1 MKVTVADGEKSQK
14 ILDVEIP
21 AETYKEVF
29 EAELKKVIKDIKIQG
44 FRQGKAPREVVLKEK
59 GHVVRVQALEMV
71 VNDSVKNAIEQ
82 NEIRAMGQPEVKDVK
97 FEDDD
102 SPISFKVYVD
112 VFPAFE
118 VTNYKGFEFTKE
130 MNEVTDEDLDT
141 VLQNLRDRQGA
152 FEPLE
157 GEGVEVAMGDQALMD
172 FEGSMNGEIIPNAC
186 AKDFALEIGSGQFV
200 PGFEEQ
206 CVGIKKGETK
216 DIVVTFPEQYQEP
229 SMAGQPVTFKITI
242 NEVKRKVT
250 PELDDEFAKDV
261 NEKYETL
268 ADLKADI
275 KKDLEMEAEEMA
287 KDSVYNNMLDK
298 LIEENPFEVPT
309 VMVREQA
316 ERLVDQQLRQYAMYG
331 IDPAQMG
338 IDKRALVEQSLPIAE
353 KQVKSALIIN
363 KVGDVEKI
371 NPTDEDVE
379 KSLDEYAEKYGK
391 TKDELKKELE
401 QYGGLQSFQNTVFT
415 NMVYDLLQK
424 ENKVVEKVITKAERD
439 AKVAAAA
446 KEAGKEA

>member
-1 MKVTVADGEKSQK
+1 MKVTVADGDKSQK

-21 AETYKEVF
+21 AETYKGVF
-29 EAELKKVIKDIKIQG
+29 DTELKKVSKDIKVQG
-44 FRQGKAPREVVLKEK
+44 FRQGKAPKDVVLKEK
-59 GHVVRVQALEMV
+59 GHVIRVQALEMV
-71 VNDSVKNAIEQ
+71 VNDAVKNAIEQ

-102 SPISFKVYVD
+102 NPITFKVYVD
-112 VFPAFE
+112 VFPTFE
-118 VTNYKGFEFTKE
+118 VDNYKGFEFTKE

-141 VLQNLRDRQGA
+141 VLENLRSRQGA
-152 FEPLE
+152 FEPVE
-157 GEGVEVAMGDQALMD
+157 GDDVEVAMGDQALMD
-172 FEGSMNGEIIPNAC
+172 FEGSMNGEVIPNAC

-216 DIVVTFPEQYQEP
+216 DIVVTFPEEYQEP

-242 NEVKRKVT
+242 NEVKRKSV

-261 NEKYETL
+261 DEKYETL
-268 ADLKADI
+268 AQLKEEI

-287 KDSVYNNMLDK
+287 KDSVYNSMLDK
-298 LIEENPFEVPT
+298 LIEANPFEIPT
-309 VMVREQA
+309 SMVREQA
-316 ERLVDQQLRQYAMYG
+316 ERLVEQQLRQYAMYG

-338 IDKRALVEQSLPIAE
+338 IDKNALTEQSMPIAE

-363 KVGDVEKI
+363 KVGDIENI
-371 NPTDEDVE
+371 NPTDDDVE

-401 QYGGLQSFQNTVFT
+401 QYGGIASFKNTVFT
-415 NMVYDLLQK
+415 NMVYDMLQK
-424 ENKVVEKVITKAERD
+424 ENKITEKVITKAERD
-439 AKVAAAA
+439 AKVAEAA
-446 KEAGKEA
+446 KEAGEEA

>member
-1 MKVTVADGEKSQK
+1 
-14 ILDVEIP
+14 
-21 AETYKEVF
+21 
-29 EAELKKVIKDIKIQG
+29 
-44 FRQGKAPREVVLKEK
+44 
-59 GHVVRVQALEMV
+59 MV

>member
-250 PELDDEFAKDV
+250 PELDDDFAKDV

-268 ADLKADI
+268 ADLRADI

-287 KDSVYNNMLDK
+287 KDSVYNSMLDK
-298 LIEENPFEVPT
+298 LIEENPFDVPA

>member
-1 MKVTVADGEKSQK
+1 
-14 ILDVEIP
+14 
-21 AETYKEVF
+21 
-29 EAELKKVIKDIKIQG
+29 
-44 FRQGKAPREVVLKEK
+44 
-59 GHVVRVQALEMV
+59 
-71 VNDSVKNAIEQ
+71 
-82 NEIRAMGQPEVKDVK
+82 
-97 FEDDD
+97 
-102 SPISFKVYVD
+102 
-112 VFPAFE
+112 
-118 VTNYKGFEFTKE
+118 
-130 MNEVTDEDLDT
+130 
-141 VLQNLRDRQGA
+141 
-152 FEPLE
+152 
-157 GEGVEVAMGDQALMD
+157 MGDQALMD

-250 PELDDEFAKDV
+250 PELDDDFAKDV

-268 ADLKADI
+268 ADLRADI

-287 KDSVYNNMLDK
+287 KDSVYNSMLDK
-298 LIEENPFEVPT
+298 LIEENPFDVPA